1 MYWGLGIIYVVLSI
15 VFVADVLRNRALSG
29 GGKALWIVGL
39 LVVPVFAWV
48 VYAIFRMRQ
57 NRGLYGA

>member
-29 GGKALWIVGL
+29 GRKALWIVAL